1 MTRVLVC
8 VSVVALLAGQVSA
21 DPFSLN
27 LFEEGAEGWVNGGH
41 FLQIDPKGTGTGVL
55 DPFVRL
61 DNASQPIVQGYNTDG
76 RLDAPGTP
84 APFDAKSDAQYTH
97 AVLAAS
103 VPTVTIDDTLYWHFY
118 LDINQTGGAPRLTL
132 NELQIYRGG
141 LQDVV
146 TQTLGAD
153 GTLTALGAPVWDLD
167 VGPFGNS
174 QINLDA
180 SIAAPGQGSADMF
193 ADIPVTGTGQWLLLY
208 SQFGN
213 GNTPE
218 TNYPNNDGYEE
229 WGVAGTASVVPVPG
243 AAVLGILGLGAAGV
257 RLRRFA

>member
-8 VSVVALLAGQVSA
+8 FSVVALLAGQVSG
-21 DPFSLN
+21 DLFSQN
-27 LFEEGAEGWVNGGH
+27 LFEAGAEGWVNGGH

-55 DPFVRL
+55 EPFVRL
-61 DNASQPIVQGYNTDG
+61 DNASQPIVEGYNTDG

-103 VPTVTIDDTLYWHFY
+103 IPTIDIGGTTYWHFY

-132 NELQIYRGG
+132 NELQIYRGD
-141 LQDVV
+141 LQNVV
-146 TQTLGAD
+146 TQTLGSD
-153 GTLTALGAPVWDLD
+153 GTLTDLGDPVWDLD

-193 ADIPVTGTGQWLLLY
+193 ADIPVTGAGEWLLLY

-213 GNTPE
+213 GSNPA
-218 TNYPNNDGYEE
+218 TNYTNNDGYEE
-229 WGVAGTASVVPVPG
+229 WGVAGTAGVVPVPG
-243 AAVLGILGLGAAGV
+243 AVLLGVLGLGAAGL

>member
-8 VSVVALLAGQVSA
+8 FSVVALLAGQVSA
-21 DPFSLN
+21 DLFSQN
-27 LFEEGAEGWVNGGH
+27 LFEAGAEGWVNGGH

-61 DNASQPIVQGYNTDG
+61 DNASQPVVEGYNTDG

-103 VPTVTIDDTLYWHFY
+103 IPTVTIDGAPYWHFY

-132 NELQIYRGG
+132 NELQIYRGD
-141 LQDVV
+141 LQNVV
-146 TQTLGAD
+146 TQTLGFV
-153 GTLTALGAPVWDLD
+153 GTMTDLGTPVWDLD
-167 VGPFGNS
+167 VGQLGDS

-180 SIAAPGQGSADMF
+180 GIGQ
-193 ADIPVTGTGQWLLLY
+193 
-208 SQFGN
+208 
-213 GNTPE
+213 
-218 TNYPNNDGYEE
+218 DGV
-229 WGVAGTASVVPVPG
+229 G
-243 AAVLGILGLGAAGV
+243 
-257 RLRRFA
+257 